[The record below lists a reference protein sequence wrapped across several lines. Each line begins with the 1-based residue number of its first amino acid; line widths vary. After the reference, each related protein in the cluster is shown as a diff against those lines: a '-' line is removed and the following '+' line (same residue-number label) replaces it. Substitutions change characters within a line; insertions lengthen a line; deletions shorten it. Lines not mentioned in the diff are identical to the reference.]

1 MPWCDLEAVGC
12 LIRALRLQLFGSS
25 RQFGAPQ
32 KVKPDRRDKNLR
44 FRQILSRLS
53 GLDPEKPNT
62 RAKTSVF

>member
-1 MPWCDLEAVGC
+1 MLDQSAGGQTAWS
-12 LIRALRLQLFGSS
+12 IRVVQGSS
-25 RQFGAPQ
+25 GPQ